1 MPPKSRF
8 TVIKRKNSSKKSRF
22 NVRTLKELAQ
32 QNPQLYELHINQ
44 KRKNSSKKSR
54 FNVRTLKELAQQNP
68 KLFQLHRN
76 TY

>member
-1 MPPKSRF
+1 MPPKPSRF
-8 TVIKRKNSSKKSRF
+8 TVKKRKSS
-22 NVRTLKELAQ
+22 
-32 QNPQLYELHINQ
+32 P
-44 KRKNSSKKSR
+44 KKSR